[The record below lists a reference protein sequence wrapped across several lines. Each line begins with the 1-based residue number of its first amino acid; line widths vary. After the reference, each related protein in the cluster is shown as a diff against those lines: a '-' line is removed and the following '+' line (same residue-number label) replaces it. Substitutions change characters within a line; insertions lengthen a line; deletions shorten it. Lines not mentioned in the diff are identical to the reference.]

1 MKPHLPLTLRK
12 ALCAALT
19 LTGAGAFAY
28 STTTP
33 VAYLPASIENI
44 VAVAS
49 DPFGTAEPEP
59 STSAASIALPG
70 RTSQSYTL
78 SAPSRSASGHATPTA
93 APLSSAAT
101 EAPPAAATVVEAA
114 VASPADPAPLVANP
128 PASGS
133 YSAPL
138 LQASSTYPNGNYSYS
153 GHSSP
158 IQLTANRTW
167 QGYETI
173 RFANNTGGAID
184 NFYSNYTTTFS
195 NCGTVT
201 FSGNSAGS
209 GGAIDGTTTISGCGD
224 ITFSDNSASSGG
236 AIDGTT
242 TISGCGDIT
251 FSGNS
256 ATNGHG
262 GAIDGT
268 TTISDCGTVT
278 FSANTAFSSTS
289 FSFGGAI
296 YGTTTIS
303 DCDDITF
310 SGNSA
315 SYYGGAIDGT
325 TTISGCGDITFSGNS
340 ATNGHGGAIDGTTTI
355 SDCGTVTFSANSS
368 NGSGGA
374 ICNVG
379 TTTISGCGDVSFN
392 GNSATSGGGAIA
404 GTTTIS
410 DCGTVSFSG
419 NSTTDRGGAI
429 DGTTTISDCGTVTF
443 SGNSVTSGGGAL
455 SNSGGGAIS
464 NTGSTTISGCGDVSF
479 NGNTVSL
486 SSSYAANGG
495 AIRSNAHTFSGNR
508 SVSFCGNSVS
518 NSETNAYGG
527 AVTAYNALSFSGNDA
542 VSFSGNSVSGV
553 SHAYGGAVDLH
564 SSSMSGFR
572 DNGDICFSE
581 NTSTAVYN
589 ARGGA
594 LYIWKDSVLD
604 FTDNAN
610 LCFRANRCTSSI
622 DVKGGAIYAEDD
634 SMLIIRGAA
643 GFEKNVEVSAGTY
656 RLRSIYQYGGSLV
669 LSAAT
674 DKSIDFRDSIYSG
687 AGTVIFNRDYAKSD
701 GSTQTANGTIRFS
714 GKDTAADLAEM
725 KGSAATA
732 AEIAASRTS
741 DIRGEVQLH
750 GGTLSIEDGAVLKTS
765 GLVAYAGAT
774 VSLSSARLNTGS
786 FFLDEGA
793 QLCTQGTSSLSFDT
807 LTLSQAI
814 ANSGSLTLTGIID
827 AGALDMQAELHT
839 YIDAEGRVA
848 ESGFA
853 KTAYNAVVVVEG
865 GLCSGGTVTHAGQ
878 TLVLA
883 ADGIAATR
891 CVVDYSTYHQNSGSV
906 SMSSIRAAAGEA
918 GVTVKLSGGTL
929 VLDGGALSSD
939 VALSRDTILAFG
951 EGEGEFKGTLR
962 VTSETGTT
970 VNAGAAIYD
979 SATGTATLAGTAA
992 QALRLDGVQVNMA
1005 AGTTLRL
1012 QNVVLAAGATLTDD
1026 SATLL
1031 AEGLTVEVRAAN
1043 AELADAQLMTAASMT
1058 LSGHGVEVGSELQ
1071 PAAGST
1077 LRIITLHNISDF
1089 DITGSALCLDL
1100 SAYEQLADATDS
1112 DYLAILFASAT
1123 MDLSTLTVTANI
1135 NGQTLTAYYDSTQ
1148 PQGAAYFDLHAVAAP
1163 EPSSS
1168 ALALLALAALAARRR
1183 RR

>member
-224 ITFSDNSASSGG
+224 ITFSDNSASS
-236 AIDGTT
+236 
-242 TISGCGDIT
+242 
-251 FSGNS
+251 
-256 ATNGHG
+256 
-262 GAIDGT
+262 
-268 TTISDCGTVT
+268 
-278 FSANTAFSSTS
+278 
-289 FSFGGAI
+289 
-296 YGTTTIS
+296 
-303 DCDDITF
+303 
-310 SGNSA
+310 
-315 SYYGGAIDGT
+315 GGAIDGT